1 MNKDNIF
8 SRYIKKLK
16 YIKNDFVIKLNVIKK
31 KRRKGEKVS
40 IKDIL
45 IELKLIKPKKHTKAN
60 SNIVKKSNS
69 KNKNIKNSKEPK
81 NNTDKSK
88 KSLYKVLTST
98 SLIAVSFLFSLIMF
112 YQGSDIKFYRLTE
125 DNESKILNI
134 LKSPKTETYIKS
146 YYDAKNEEVECF
158 VNIVDNLDSYSYR
171 IKFDSMSDE
180 LKNEILL
187 DCYKETSQIDS
198 ISDLSATS
206 IVEYKNKLLI
216 NNNYNIDKGKVSQ
229 SDLEKMNESINAYA
243 INNFENSKAIII
255 SSMTASLSLISN
267 LLYFVIKKVISKK

>member
-8 SRYIKKLK
+8 SRYIKKFK
-16 YIKNDFVIKLNVIKK
+16 YIKNDFVIKLNVLKK
-31 KRRKGEKVS
+31 KKRKGEKIS
-40 IKDIL
+40 FKDIL
-45 IELKLIKPKKHTKAN
+45 IELKIIDPKKQAKNN
-60 SNIVKKSNS
+60 SSIGKKSNPNK
-69 KNKNIKNSKEPK
+69 KNAKSSKEPK
-81 NNTDKSK
+81 NNINKSK
-88 KSLYKVLTST
+88 KTLYKLLTSA

-112 YQGSDIKFYRLTE
+112 HQGSDIKFYRLTE

-134 LKSPKTETYIKS
+134 LKSPKTEAYIKS
-146 YYDAKNEEVECF
+146 YYDAKNEDVDYF

-187 DCYKETSQIDS
+187 DCYKGTSKIES
-198 ISDLSATS
+198 INDLSATS
-206 IVEYKNKLLI
+206 MIEYKNKLLI
-216 NNNYNIDKGKVSQ
+216 NNDYNIDISKVNET
-229 SDLEKMNESINAYA
+229 DLEKMNQNINMYA

-267 LLYFVIKKVISKK
+267 LLYFGIKKVISKK